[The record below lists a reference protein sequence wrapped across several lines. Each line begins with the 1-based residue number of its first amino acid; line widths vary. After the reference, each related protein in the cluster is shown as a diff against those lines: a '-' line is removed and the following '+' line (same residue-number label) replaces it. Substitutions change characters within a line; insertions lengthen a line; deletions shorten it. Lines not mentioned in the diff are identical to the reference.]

1 MTHTEAARALKN
13 AYNREYHR
21 KKGAAAQERY
31 WKKKLAEMKQK
42 LAEQGY
48 TELVN
53 TLETAEGEVLD
64 KALEEAISLLNGT
77 GSRAES

>member
-1 MTHTEAARALKN
+1 MKQVEAARALKN

-31 WKKKLAEMKQK
+31 WKKKLTQMKQD
-42 LAEQGY
+42 LTEQGY
-48 TELVN
+48 TELVS

-64 KALEEAISLLNGT
+64 KALEEALELLAGA

>member
-31 WKKKLAEMKQK
+31 WKKKLTEMKQQ

-48 TELVN
+48 TELVD
-53 TLETAEGEVLD
+53 TLETAEGEALNA
-64 KALEEAISLLNGT
+64 ALEEAIDLLAGT
-77 GSRAES
+77 GKAL